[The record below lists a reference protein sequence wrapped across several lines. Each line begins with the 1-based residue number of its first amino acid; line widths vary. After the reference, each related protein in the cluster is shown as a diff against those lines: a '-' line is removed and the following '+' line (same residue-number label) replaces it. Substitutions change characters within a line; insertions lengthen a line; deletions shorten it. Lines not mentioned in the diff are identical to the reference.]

1 MPREPSS
8 AGPQG
13 GALATDNV
21 ITRVWTGVAHHGI
34 RLLRGAL
41 AEDSEL
47 FPYSDPLPSPVSGL
61 RSTALDQLLS
71 PTTTDVLF
79 LTSGNE
85 LGRIAARKLAAAF
98 TDLQIVV
105 ERPVA
110 RSTLLRGRIRRLGSL
125 HVAGQMEFMA
135 IARALRLGSRPRIA
149 EILEQHRLEPRWPEG
164 RERIEVPSVNSP
176 ECIAAIE
183 RLKPRVILVL
193 GTRIVH
199 RKTLAAIK
207 APLINYHAGITPKYR
222 GIHGGYWAKVEG
234 DLENFGVTVH
244 LIDPGIDTG
253 AVLYQE
259 RLTPVAADNYT
270 TFPYLQLAA
279 VLPLIEQAARDALAG
294 KLNPQTVTLPSRL
307 WSHPT
312 IWSYLA
318 AGLRRGAW

>member
-8 AGPQG
+8 AGPVD

-21 ITRVWTGVAHHGI
+21 ITRVWTTVAHHGI

-47 FPYSDPLPSPVSGL
+47 FACSDPSPSPAFGL

-71 PTTTDVLF
+71 PTTDVLF
-79 LTSGNE
+79 LTSGND

-98 TDLQIVV
+98 PDLKIVV
-105 ERPVA
+105 EQPVA
-110 RSTLLRGRIRRLGSL
+110 RSTLLRGRIRRLGPL
-125 HVAGQMEFMA
+125 HVAGQIAFMA
-135 IARALRLGSRPRIA
+135 FARALQLGSRPRIA
-149 EILEQHRLEPRWPEG
+149 DILEQHRLEPRWPEHC
-164 RERIEVPSVNSP
+164 ERIEVPSVNSP

-183 RLKPRVILVL
+183 RFKPRAILVL
-193 GTRIVH
+193 GTRIVD
-199 RKTLAAIK
+199 RATLAAIK

-222 GIHGGYWAKVEG
+222 GIHGGYWAKAEG

-244 LIDPGIDTG
+244 MVDPGIDTG
-253 AVLYQE
+253 AVLYQA

-279 VLPLIEQAARDALAG
+279 VLPLMEQAARDALAG
-294 KLNPQTVTLPSRL
+294 KLDPQTVKLPSRL

-318 AGLRRGAW
+318 AALRRGAW